1 LYKLIEAKSLSVRRW
16 QTMWS
21 DSSVAVCG
29 RSFDGGGGWK
39 DEANRSGLDPS
50 VEEASGRM
58 RRAKVGRSVG
68 HRGGWKD
75 EADKDGL
82 DMSVAIR
89 VCLFGQMERREEVR
103 EG

>member
-1 LYKLIEAKSLSVRRW
+1 
-16 QTMWS
+16 
-21 DSSVAVCG
+21 
-29 RSFDGGGGWK
+29 
-39 DEANRSGLDPS
+39 
-50 VEEASGRM
+50 M

-82 DMSVAIR
+82 DLSVAIR